1 MPGSVT
7 RETKVAD
14 PTAPSA
20 APSSVLMLGGQAV
33 IEGVMLRS
41 ARFVSVA
48 LRTMRGECVVETR
61 PVPSP
66 AVSRAWLRAPFVRG
80 IATLADGL
88 AVGTWALMMS
98 AHTGGSGEVLSAARI
113 RVVLIRSLTIS
124 ITLFFLLP
132 AVIVRFAGTGAQ
144 AAQNW
149 LEGVLRV
156 GMVLAFLVVIG
167 RIPSIQ
173 RVFQYH
179 GAEHKVV
186 NAYEGGFL
194 LNVETVAGMSR
205 FHPRCG
211 TTFLLM
217 VLLVAAVVFA
227 ALGHPS
233 LSVRL
238 AERVLLLP
246 VIASASYEFMRLA
259 QRTAPFRPLLG
270 PGLWLQR
277 LTTREPDV
285 EHLVV
290 ALAAIEALLP
300 LETARP
306 L

>member
-1 MPGSVT
+1 M
-7 RETKVAD
+7 
-14 PTAPSA
+14 
-20 APSSVLMLGGQAV
+20 

-48 LRTMRGECVVETR
+48 LRTTGGTSVVETR

-66 AVSRAWLRAPFVRG
+66 VVSRAWLRAPFVRG
-80 IATLADGL
+80 VATLADGL
-88 AVGTWALMMS
+88 AVGTWALMVS
-98 AHTGGSGEVLSAARI
+98 ARAGGSGQVLSTGRI
-113 RVVLIRSLTIS
+113 RLVLIRSLTIS

-132 AVIVRFAGTGAQ
+132 AVLVRLAGTGAQ

-149 LEGVLRV
+149 LEGVLRI
-156 GMVLAFLVVIG
+156 GMVLAFLIVIG
-167 RIPSIQ
+167 RIPAIQ

-186 NAYEGGFL
+186 NAYEGGFPL
-194 LNVETVAGMSR
+194 RVETVAGMTR

-233 LSVRL
+233 LPVRL
-238 AERVLLLP
+238 AERVLILP
-246 VIASASYEFMRLA
+246 VIASASFEFMRLA
-259 QRTAPFRPLLG
+259 QRVAAFRPMLA

-277 LTTREPDV
+277 LTTREPDA
-285 EHLVV
+285 EQLGV
-290 ALAAIEALLP
+290 ALAALQALLP